1 MPAPIARRSFAF
13 ASLAASLLFAI
24 ITLAAPEA
32 RGQNRTDA
40 PAFDLQAH
48 YVKSEYMVPMR
59 DGVKLFT
66 IVYTPRDTTVSFPFL
81 LVRTPYSI
89 PPYEPDVYRAQLG
102 PSPEFDRDGYI
113 FVYQDA
119 RGKFRSEG
127 DFVLLKPFRKDKS
140 NPKTVD
146 ESSDTYD
153 TIEWLLHNV
162 PHNNG
167 RVGMWGISYPGWQTV
182 MGMLSPH
189 PALKAASPQASP
201 SDMFIGD
208 DFHHN
213 GAFRFMYA
221 FSWLSGNARPRA
233 GQTQERGAPFDYGTP
248 DGYRF
253 FMDASTPSRVD
264 ELYFHG
270 QVPDWN
276 TFMEHP
282 DYDSYWKTQGVLK
295 DLDAVP
301 ASLPI
306 LHVAGWFDAEDF
318 YGPLSIFYRLEK
330 LHPGAKSTLAV
341 GPWRHGGW
349 NSTTGAELWNIRFGS
364 ETSRHFQ
371 TEVQFPFFQFYL
383 KDEGEW
389 KNPKAV
395 VFETGNN
402 VWHTLPS
409 WPPPGTQTKNLYF
422 HAGGRLS
429 FDAPTAAGYDEYVND
444 PAKPVPFSAQTRT
457 TQGALWMIE
466 DQRFASTR
474 PDVLVYETE
483 PLTEDVTIAGPI
495 VASLQVS
502 TSGTDADWIVKLIDV
517 LPGDAP
523 DNEPTRRNADPA
535 PTRMGH
541 FQMLLAGEVFR
552 SKYRESYEKPVAM
565 VPGRVTGIE
574 FDLRDRYHTF
584 RKGHRIMVQVQS
596 TWFPVI
602 DRNPGRFMNIYK
614 AQPSDYVKTTQR
626 VYRSP
631 RQSSHI
637 VLNVLR

>member
-1 MPAPIARRSFAF
+1 MRTFAARHLYAIAFVVASPIL
-13 ASLAASLLFAI
+13 ASTP
-24 ITLAAPEA
+24 TLHAQ
-32 RGQNRTDA
+32 GRT
-40 PAFDLQAH
+40 PSQEFDLKAH
-48 YVKSEYMVPMR
+48 YVKSEHMVPMR

-66 IVYTPRDTTVSFPFL
+66 IVYTPRDTARTYPFL

-89 PPYEPDVYRAQLG
+89 PPYEPDIYRKQLG
-102 PSPEFDRDGYI
+102 PSPEFDREGYI
-113 FVYQDA
+113 FVYQDT

-127 DFVLLKPFRKDKS
+127 DFVLLKPYQKDKRLKS
-140 NPKTVD
+140 DVD

-153 TIEWLLHNV
+153 TIEWLLANI
-162 PHNNG
+162 PRNNG
-167 RVGMWGISYPGWQTV
+167 RVGQWGISYPGWQTV
-182 MGMLSPH
+182 MGMLAPH
-189 PALKAASPQASP
+189 PALKASSPQASP
-201 SDMFIGD
+201 SDMYIGD

-253 FMDASTPSRVD
+253 FMDVGTPARVD
-264 ELYFHG
+264 ELYFRG
-270 QVPDWN
+270 EVPDWN

-282 DYDSYWKTQGVLK
+282 NYDSYWKAQGLLK
-295 DLDAVP
+295 DLGAVP
-301 ASLPI
+301 ARLPI

-330 LHPGAKSTLAV
+330 LNPRSQTTLV
-341 GPWRHGGW
+341 IGPWRHGGW
-349 NSTTGAELWNIRFGS
+349 AGPSGAELGDIRFGS

-371 TEVQFPFFQFYL
+371 TEVQFPFFQHYL
-383 KDEGEW
+383 KDKGEW
-389 KNPKAV
+389 NSPKAI

-402 VWHTLPS
+402 VWHTYAS
-409 WPPPGTQTKNLYF
+409 WPPPATSEKKLYF
-422 HAGGRLS
+422 HSGGKLS
-429 FDAPTAAGYDEYVND
+429 FEPPRSPGYDEYVHD
-444 PAKPVPFSAQTRT
+444 PAKPVPFSSQTRT
-457 TQGALWMIE
+457 TQGSIWMIE

-495 VASLQVS
+495 IASLRVS

-523 DNEPTRRNADPA
+523 DNEPVQRGADPA
-535 PTRMGH
+535 PVRMGH

-552 SKYRESYEKPVAM
+552 SKYRESFEKPVAM
-565 VPGRVTGIE
+565 VPNKVTRIE
-574 FDLRDRYHTF
+574 YDLRDRFHTF
-584 RKGHRIMVQVQS
+584 KKGHRIMVQVQS
-596 TWFPVI
+596 SWFPVI
-602 DRNPGRFMNIYK
+602 DRNPGQFMDIYH
-614 AQPSDYVKTTQR
+614 ARLSDYRKTTQR

-631 RQSSHI
+631 QNPSHLLLS
-637 VLNVLR
+637 VLQ